1 MGIYILIIAVV
12 LDYIIGDPNNWP
24 HPIRYI
30 GRLITRYEKVIRKS
44 KVLSGKKGGFV
55 LTFATLATVL
65 VIIHYLIKFTYIVRF
80 ELGFIFSVYLIY
92 TSIAA
97 RCLDRETMKVY
108 YALKEDNI
116 IKARQ
121 LLSYLVGRET
131 SQLQKKEIIRATV
144 ETIAENTIDGVI
156 APLMFIG
163 VGLVLGIPVE
173 MAYFYKTVNT
183 LDSMVGYIQEPYREI
198 GYASAKLDDL
208 VNYIPAR
215 IGSLLMLIAGF
226 LLGYDLRNGC
236 MILKRDKRNHKSPN
250 SGYSEAA
257 VAGLLNV
264 QLGGTNIYFG
274 QKVYKPT
281 IGDKNR
287 ELSIINIKDA
297 IKIMYASEILLIV
310 IIILIFVLL

>member
-44 KVLSGKKGGFV
+44 KVLSGEKGGFV

-65 VIIHYLIKFTYIVRF
+65 IIIHYLIRFTYIVHF

-116 IKARQ
+116 TKARQ

-226 LLGYDLRNGC
+226 LLGYDLRNGY

>member
-65 VIIHYLIKFTYIVRF
+65 VIIHYLIRFTYIVRF

-97 RCLDRETMKVY
+97 RCLDMETMKVY

-226 LLGYDLRNGC
+226 LLGYDLRNGY